1 MSSVLRDIE
10 ITENRSREDADTGY
24 GPGMQDEPVK
34 KKAVSPGTGIA
45 LGIAMGIPIGVL
57 IDNVAF
63 GIAIGAALGVA
74 FGVGGHARRTKADS
88 TPEPPDRS
96 E

>member
-1 MSSVLRDIE
+1 
-10 ITENRSREDADTGY
+10 
-24 GPGMQDEPVK
+24 MQDEPGK
-34 KKAVSPGTGIA
+34 KKSLSPGTGIA
-45 LGIAMGIPIGVL
+45 LGMAIGLPIGMLV
-57 IDNVAF
+57 DNVAF

-74 FGVGGHARRTKADS
+74 FGVGGHARRVRART